1 MGANEYTLTYRVL
14 IKKYY
19 SMYYYYIVFKIRLEQ
34 FYSTVFGTTRKFRI
48 PNMLFILGKI

>member
-1 MGANEYTLTYRVL
+1 MGAYGYTLTHRLV

-19 SMYYYYIVFKIRLEQ
+19 TMYYYYIVFKISLEH

-48 PNMLFILGKI
+48 PTILFILGQM